1 MKTAPSGT
9 ATFLNSGARIGFRAD
24 LITVTLQDGSTRYRW
39 TTCEASI
46 VSGGNTFLAG
56 DGANAPIVKASPF
69 RQSSRSPEGGLV
81 IDTMDLTLTPGAFV
95 INGKGMGQLAREGY
109 FDGARIQRDHLVGP
123 DAQTAIANG
132 PIANLYEGRIGQMS
146 PAGAQFTL
154 RSKSE
159 LVALNVML
167 PRYKLQGSCGNVVYD
182 ADCGLSRA
190 TFTIAGT
197 ASGTPTTTSIATTTA
212 GIIAKATNWFKL
224 GVLTFT
230 SGALNGTRV
239 DVQGYVL
246 SGGTGTF
253 TLAIPLASAPL
264 AGDTFTVYP
273 GCPRTRPACAAFPN
287 AIGVTNNLANLPT
300 GAYRGFPLIPSP
312 ESGS

>member
-9 ATFLNSGARIGFRAD
+9 LAFLNSGARIGFRAD
-24 LITVTLQDGSTRYRW
+24 LITVTLQDGTTKYRW
-39 TTCEASI
+39 TTCERSI

-56 DGANAPIVKASPF
+56 DGLNAPIIKASPF
-69 RQSSRSPEGGLV
+69 KQSSRLS
-81 IDTMDLTLTPGAFV
+81 IDTMDLTLTPGGFV
-95 INGKGMGQLAREGY
+95 IGGKGMGQLAREGY
-109 FDGARIQRDHLVGP
+109 FDGSRIQRDHLVGP
-123 DAQTAIANG
+123 DYQTAVANG
-132 PIANLYEGRIGQMS
+132 PIDSLYEGRIGQMS
-146 PAGAQFTL
+146 PAGPRFTL

-167 PRYKLQGSCGNVVYD
+167 PRYKLQATCGNVVYD
-182 ADCGLSRA
+182 ADCGISRA
-190 TFTIAGT
+190 AFTVAGT
-197 ASGTPTTTSIATTTA
+197 ASGTPTVISIATTSA
-212 GIIAKATNWFKL
+212 AVIAKATNWFKL

-253 TLAIPLASAPL
+253 TLAIPLSVAPL
-264 AGDTFTVYP
+264 AGDTFAVYP
-273 GCPRTRPACAAFPN
+273 GCPRTRAACAAFPN
-287 AIGVTNNLANLPT
+287 AIGVTNNLASLPT
-300 GAYRGFPLIPSP
+300 GAYRGFPFIPNP